1 MKRLILGLLAL
12 AGLMSAASA
21 QGERLLVL
29 PDDGTLRYSGDWVIT
44 TEGGVFDGDRLKMQS
59 DSRELLVWIYFTPA
73 STLRRERATSL
84 LDFVAYD
91 YGLYDAAETQPFD
104 PAAVIV
110 RRVRG
115 VEVAEYTFQHT
126 DPSFPYDIT
135 VLYRLTPAGDGL
147 SIEAISY
154 YDLEV
159 GDISSLYDMIVSYEP
174 PGATTTP
181 TTTDCEVFVP
191 RGIVLRASPS
201 VNAAAVR
208 TITSARGEVLS
219 ATLIRVDS
227 RGSGWYRV
235 NAPGEA
241 YVRVIV
247 ASPESRGCDALPQTR

>member
-1 MKRLILGLLAL
+1 MRRLAL
-12 AGLMSAASA
+12 SLLVLAGAVSLALA
-21 QGERLLVL
+21 QGERVLAL
-29 PDDGTLRYSGDWVIT
+29 PDGGTLRYSGDWVIT
-44 TEGGVFDGDRLKMQS
+44 SPGGVFDGDRLKMES
-59 DSRELLVWIYFTPA
+59 DSRQLLVWIYFTSS
-73 STLRRERATSL
+73 STLSRQRATRL

-104 PAAVIV
+104 PDAVIV

-147 SIEAISY
+147 SIEATSY
-154 YDLEV
+154 NDIEV

-174 PGATTTP
+174 PGATTAFATA
-181 TTTDCEVFVP
+181 DCEVYIP

-201 VNAAAVR
+201 ISAAAVR
-208 TITSARGEVLS
+208 TITSFRGEVLP
-219 ATLIRVDS
+219 ATLIRLDS
-227 RGSGWYRV
+227 RGSGWYQV

-247 ASPESRGCDALPQTR
+247 ARPEGRGCDALPQTR